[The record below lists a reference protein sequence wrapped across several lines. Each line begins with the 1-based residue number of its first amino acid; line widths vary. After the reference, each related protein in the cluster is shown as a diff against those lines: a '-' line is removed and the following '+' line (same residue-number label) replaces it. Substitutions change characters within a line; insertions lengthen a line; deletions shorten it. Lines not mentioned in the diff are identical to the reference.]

1 VVRLVISTEP
11 RDYYKVL
18 WGPCT
23 TTSMWLGALEYDD
36 SLEKLLRTFELTG
49 FGDAR
54 VNAASPPHALVTL
67 DEVVSLYRD
76 RKLRCDLEVKETAS
90 RALLV
95 DPDTPLVDAMRLM
108 CEKRVRRLFLQGKES
123 EFVSDRRILAF
134 LFSPRA
140 LALAKDAPEL
150 WTDAKISE
158 IQPAIARPVSPHA
171 TVEDVGRMVEA
182 GRDVFVLSDGT
193 SLVSKWDL
201 VMKPWKAGRLS
212 L

>member
-1 VVRLVISTEP
+1 MRLVLGAKP

-23 TTSMWLGALEYDD
+23 TTSMWLGALDYDD
-36 SLEKLLRTFELTG
+36 SLEKLLRIFDLTG

-54 VNAASPPHALVTL
+54 VNAAAPPHALVTL
-67 DEVVSLYRD
+67 DEVVSLYRE
-76 RKLRCDLEVKETAS
+76 RKLKCNLEVKDTAS
-90 RALLV
+90 SALLV
-95 DPDTPLVDAMRLM
+95 DPDAPLIEAMRLM
-108 CEKRVRRLFLQGKES
+108 CEKRVRRLFLRGKDG

-140 LALAKDAPEL
+140 LGIAKDAPEL
-150 WTDAKISE
+150 WTGAKVSE
-158 IQPAIARPVSPHA
+158 IQPTIARPVSPHA

-201 VMKPWKAGRLS
+201 VMKPWKAGQLS